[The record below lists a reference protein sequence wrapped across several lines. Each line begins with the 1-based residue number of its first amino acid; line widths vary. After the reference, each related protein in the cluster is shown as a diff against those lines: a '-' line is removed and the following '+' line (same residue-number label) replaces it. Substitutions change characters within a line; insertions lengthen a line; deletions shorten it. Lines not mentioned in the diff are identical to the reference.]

1 MKRVILIFFLL
12 ISLTGR
18 ILGAELTPEAATQ
31 LTLLEKW
38 VDETMRYY
46 HIPGVSVGI
55 VQDQELVWSKGF
67 GLANIAD
74 AEPMRPAHLFR
85 IASISKL
92 FTSTAIMQL
101 RDAGRVSLEDPIRKY
116 LPWFEIQNEFEG
128 TPEITIRHLLTHT
141 SGLPREAAFPYW
153 TDHVFPTTEQI
164 KTTLPTQKMK
174 YAPDTHFQYSNLG
187 MALLGHVVATASG
200 EAYAAYVENH
210 IFKPLKMQDSQVL
223 ISEG

>member
-38 VDETMRYY
+38 VDEIMGYY

-116 LPWFEIQNEFEG
+116 LPWFEIQNEFE
-128 TPEITIRHLLTHT
+128 
-141 SGLPREAAFPYW
+141 
-153 TDHVFPTTEQI
+153 
-164 KTTLPTQKMK
+164 
-174 YAPDTHFQYSNLG
+174 
-187 MALLGHVVATASG
+187 
-200 EAYAAYVENH
+200 
-210 IFKPLKMQDSQVL
+210 
-223 ISEG
+223 